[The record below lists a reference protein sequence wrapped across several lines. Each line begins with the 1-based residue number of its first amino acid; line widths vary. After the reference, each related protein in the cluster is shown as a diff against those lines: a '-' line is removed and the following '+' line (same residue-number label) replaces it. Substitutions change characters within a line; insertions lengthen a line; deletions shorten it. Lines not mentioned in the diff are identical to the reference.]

1 MKKTLTV
8 LLLIVSAAF
17 AQFSGVTGTTAHPV
31 LKIGFGPRAA
41 AMGNAYVGMSTD
53 ITGLWWNPAGLNQLN
68 TYEAILSHHEWFQG
82 IRDEF
87 VGLVWPQSPK
97 NTYSFAVNFT
107 STVGIE
113 HWDENNLP
121 VGSTDSSVTYISA
134 YEAMFVG
141 AFTRQITPQL
151 GIGVG
156 FKGIYENLYQSSG
169 FGGGA
174 DVGLHFQASPSL
186 GLGAVVQNLGVVA
199 YGSGVNLNPIQAQL
213 GAALSLDFMSGLNLL
228 ADVRIPMDN
237 NVSVHLGGEIWPME
251 MLAARVGFQTGPQS
265 LFKTI
270 TELEESWTS
279 DQAGL
284 GALAGLTGGVGIV
297 LDQYRID
304 YTLAPYGMLGLT
316 HRIAVIAAFGER
328 PRFGGVI
335 VKVIDAETKQPLA
348 ATIELGGLVRATH
361 ETDPQ
366 GRWERKGLNSGTVE
380 ATASKDEYYPNSN
393 STEIEPGKTSELVI
407 ALSRIPPGGIE
418 GQVTDVKTNEP
429 LVATIF
435 YEGPNEIEGEVKTDE
450 QGNYTIPSLYRG
462 EYALYA
468 KPDHEKYFPQD
479 ADVTV
484 DAGEKTTKDFALLR
498 EKVTIVFHNIQFE
511 TGEARLLPEFYDVLD
526 HIGKILVDN
535 PTIKVE
541 LGGHTDP
548 RPIETP
554 EFPDNMALSQG
565 RVDAVR
571 KYLIDKFNINEE
583 RLVAKGYGETK
594 PIASNETEEGMAK
607 NRRVEFKVLTGIEY
621 YHEIRQT
628 SPDRRRRGGDE
639 DENETE

>member
-8 LLLIVSAAF
+8 LLLLATVAS
-17 AQFSGVTGTTAHPV
+17 AQFSAVTGTTAHPL

-68 TYEAILSHHEWFQG
+68 TYEAVLSHHEWFQG

-107 STVGIE
+107 SAVGIE

-121 VGSTDSSVTYISA
+121 GNGGPDTTVVDYISA
-134 YEAMFVG
+134 VEAMFIG
-141 AFTRQITPQL
+141 AFTRQITPQFGL
-151 GIGVG
+151 GIG
-156 FKGIYENLYQSSG
+156 FKGIYENLYQTSG
-169 FGGGA
+169 FGGAA
-174 DVGLHFQASPSL
+174 DIGIHYQASPSL
-186 GLGAVVQNLGVVA
+186 GLGAVLQNVGVVA
-199 YGSGVNLNPIQAQL
+199 YGSGVNLNPIQAQV
-213 GAALSLDFMSGLNLL
+213 GAALSLDFMSGLNIL

-237 NVSVHLGGEIWPME
+237 NVSVHLGGEIWPLE
-251 MLAARVGFQTGPQS
+251 ILAARVGFQTGPQS
-265 LFKTI
+265 LFKKIDT
-270 TELEESWTS
+270 TGTLWTS
-279 DQAGL
+279 EQAGL
-284 GALAGLTGGVGIV
+284 GALAGLTGGVGVV

-304 YTLAPYGMLGLT
+304 YTLAPYGTLGLT
-316 HRIAVIAAFGER
+316 HRIAIIAAFGER

-348 ATIELGGLVRATH
+348 ATIDLEGLIRATH
-361 ETDPQ
+361 ETDLQ
-366 GRWERKGLNSGTVE
+366 GQWERKGLASGTVE
-380 ATASKDEYYPNSN
+380 ATASRDEYYPGSS
-393 STEIEPGKTSELVI
+393 STEIKPGETSELII
-407 ALSRIPPGGIE
+407 ALSKIPPGGIA
-418 GQVTDVKTNEP
+418 GQVTDVKTNNP
-429 LVATIF
+429 LVATIY
-435 YEGPNEIEGEVKTDE
+435 YEGPNEIEGEIKTDE
-450 QGNYTIPSLYRG
+450 QGNYVIPALYRG

-468 KPDHEKYFPQD
+468 KPDHEKYFPQE

-484 DAGEKTTKDFALLR
+484 EAGGQTEKNFALLR
-498 EKVTIVFHNIQFE
+498 EKEVIVFHNIQFE
-511 TGEARLLPEFYDVLD
+511 TGEARLLAEFYDVLD
-526 HIGKILVDN
+526 QIGQILVDN
-535 PTIKVE
+535 PSIKVE

-548 RPIETP
+548 RPIKTP

-571 KYLIDKFNINEE
+571 KYLIEKFDLTDE
-583 RLVAKGYGETK
+583 RLIAKGYGETK

-628 SPDRRRRGGDE
+628 TPDKRRRGE
-639 DENETE
+639 E